1 MDYAV
6 DDFDSSYGSF
16 DDDGFDYDFDDDDVV
31 NVTLFENGS
40 DEDQMIQIQAAVG
53 DDKDCGK
60 LYQHLMYSDGSPV
73 FPVGKIRVR
82 ANRRRQVH
90 LQSKRRG
97 RLKCPEF
104 TPRLLN
110 RFEPHLYIDQLYT
123 RAKATSAVAPESSSP
138 APATMSPPPTRSN
151 TNRGTTF
158 ARGTMARAARKQS
171 NHADDDSSGEVVGAF
186 GVNRLANHLDE
197 MSLKGTPKKPLGL
210 DDYTWITPSECK
222 HIQLSLGGESGVQN
236 MSAFL
241 NDAGRHADD
250 GTKKIRALVLIV
262 ALKNP
267 IDADLVS
274 T

>member
-1 MDYAV
+1 MMD
-6 DDFDSSYGSF
+6 YGSF
-16 DDDGFDYDFDDDDVV
+16 DDDGFDYDFDDDDAV

-40 DEDQMIQIQAAVG
+40 NEDQMIQIQAAVG

-60 LYQHLMYSDGSPV
+60 LYQHLMYSDGPPV
-73 FPVGKIRVR
+73 FPVGKIRVQ
-82 ANRRRQVH
+82 ANLRRQVH
-90 LQSKRRG
+90 LKTKRRG

-110 RFEPHLYIDQLYT
+110 RFEPHLYIDKLYT
-123 RAKATSAVAPESSSP
+123 RAKATSAVEPASSSP
-138 APATMSPPPTRSN
+138 APATMSTH
-151 TNRGTTF
+151 GTTF
-158 ARGTMARAARKQS
+158 ARGTKTAPRGTMTRSGARKQS
-171 NHADDDSSGEVVGAF
+171 NHADDDSSSEVVGAF
-186 GVNRLANHLDE
+186 GTVDRLANHIDAL
-197 MSLKGTPKKPLGL
+197 SLKPKKPLDI

-236 MSAFL
+236 MSAYL

-250 GTKKIRALVLIV
+250 GTKKVRALVLIL